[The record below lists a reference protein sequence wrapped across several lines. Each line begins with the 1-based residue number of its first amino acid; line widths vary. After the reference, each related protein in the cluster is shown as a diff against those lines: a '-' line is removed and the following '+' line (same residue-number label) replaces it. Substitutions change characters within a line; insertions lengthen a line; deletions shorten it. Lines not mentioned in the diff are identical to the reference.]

1 MVDDGELRGEALAQ
15 ALLQFKPEGM
25 SEGAWA
31 QMAGVNRGMFSDMR
45 SKNTRPRIDTLNN
58 LLGSVGKTMA
68 DITGPAP
75 IAVEVEGAPKPFRIG
90 DLPQD
95 VPILGTTQGAN
106 IWVKQEGGRI
116 EVEKTLVEREPFGFV
131 RRPPAFARRP
141 VYALYVT
148 GESMMRRFR
157 PGDLVYV
164 DARREPSVGDDVIVQ
179 LINDARADADPAEV
193 QSVLVKT
200 LVRRGAD
207 FYELEQYNPEAVFRV
222 EKSRVAA
229 IHRIIPLAE
238 LMS

>member
-1 MVDDGELRGEALAQ
+1 MADDEELRGVALAE
-15 ALLQFKPEGM
+15 ALLQFKPDGL

-31 QMAGVNRGMFSDMR
+31 QSAGLNRGTFSDMR
-45 SKNTRPRIDTLNN
+45 KKDLRPRIDTLNN
-58 LLGSVGKTMA
+58 LLATVGKTMA
-68 DITGPAP
+68 DITGPPPLAT
-75 IAVEVEGAPKPFRIG
+75 EVEPAPKPFRIG
-90 DLPQD
+90 ELPQD
-95 VPILGTTQGAN
+95 VPILGTTQGAT
-106 IWVKQEGGRI
+106 IWMRQDGGRI

-164 DARREPSVGDDVIVQ
+164 DSRREPSVGDDVIVQ
-179 LINDARADADPAEV
+179 LIEDAREDADPAEV

-207 FYELEQYNPEAVFRV
+207 FYELEQYNPEAVFRI